1 MTDST
6 HTHCAHHQQQPH
18 EGIHGAGWGD
28 AASATLHCLTGC
40 AIGEFLGLAIGVSAG
55 WSPAATMALAVIL
68 AFAFGY
74 ALTLIPFVR
83 RGVPLG
89 AALRTVWLGELVSIS
104 VMEIVINAVD
114 YGMGGMSVDS
124 VMTIDFWSSYI
135 VAMGAGFIAAWPV
148 NRWLLARNL
157 KNCH

>member
-1 MTDST
+1 MSDRT
-6 HTHCAHHQQQPH
+6 HSDGCDHHQEH
-18 EGIHGAGWGD
+18 VHGAGWGD

-40 AIGEFLGLAIGVSAG
+40 AIGEFVGLAIGVSAG
-55 WSPAATMALAVIL
+55 WTPAATMTLAVVL
-68 AFAFGY
+68 AFVTGY

-89 AALRTVWLGELVSIS
+89 AALRTVWLGELVSIT

-114 YGMGGMSVDS
+114 YGMGGMTVESVL
-124 VMTIDFWSSYI
+124 TFDFWSSYV
-135 VAMGAGFIAAWPV
+135 VAMAAGFFAAWPI